1 MVPSQTTGQVGQRGF
16 ALRSVQRP
24 DARVSV
30 LYQHGDLEV
39 MAVEVEARASLTE
52 PSLWVGSSWHLVV
65 EGQAI
70 FQQKNRRWELLPE
83 ESLCLKAPAPY
94 TIVNSAPGRLRL
106 LTLVFNR
113 SDRRKGGGRQ

>member
-1 MVPSQTTGQVGQRGF
+1 MVPSETTARVGQRGF

-30 LYQHGDLEV
+30 LYQHRDLEV
-39 MAVEVEARASLTE
+39 MAVEVEARASLTD
-52 PSLWVGSSWHLVV
+52 PSLWAGSSWHLVV

-70 FQQKNRRWELLPE
+70 FQQKGRRWELLPE
-83 ESLCLKAPAPY
+83 ESLGLKAPAPY
-94 TIVNSAPGRLRL
+94 TIVNPAPGRLRL

-113 SDRRKGGGRQ
+113 WDRRKGGGRQ